1 MNIAIIGGGDHALE
15 ILNYI
20 IDDSAF
26 YRKISNIYIIDKSK
40 KTRVFSKIFQERLF
54 SLLILL
60 N

>member
-40 KTRVFSKIFQERLF
+40 KKLEYFQKYFKKDYFRF
-54 SLLILL
+54 
-60 N
+60 

>member
-54 SLLILL
+54 SF
-60 N
+60 